1 MLNGTSHNVEKKS
14 WNNLVNN
21 IVFIIILENERNS
34 FIPSMFW
41 QERFCAN

>member
-1 MLNGTSHNVEKKS
+1 MLNGIFYNVEKKF

-34 FIPSMFW
+34 FIFSMFW
-41 QERFCAN
+41 